1 MKTIEILVG
10 LFIIAAIAAMF
21 VLAFKVSGMSPMT
34 EHNSYQITAAF
45 DNIGDL
51 KPRAAVTVAGVK
63 IGQVTGIELNNKSY
77 RAVVTMRIDKQENNI
92 PVDSEASIV
101 TAGLLGANYV
111 KVTPG
116 FEDQFLKNGGVIED
130 THPAILLEEMIGQ
143 LMFSMK
149 NDNAESEAEADGV
162 QVQ

>member
-1 MKTIEILVG
+1 MKTIEIFVG
-10 LFIIAAIAAMF
+10 LFIIAAVAAMF
-21 VLAFKVSGMSPMT
+21 VLAFKVSGMSPLT

-51 KPRAAVTVAGVK
+51 KPRAAVTIAGVK
-63 IGQVTGIELNNKSY
+63 IGQVTGITLNDKSY

-101 TAGLLGANYV
+101 TAGLLGANYI
-111 KVTPG
+111 KLTPG
-116 FEDQFLKNGGVIED
+116 FENQFLQNGDAIED

-149 NDNAESEAEADGV
+149 NDKAETEAETDNVAV
-162 QVQ
+162 Q

>member
-1 MKTIEILVG
+1 MKAIEILVG

-34 EHNSYQITAAF
+34 EHNSYQISAAF

-51 KPRAAVTVAGVK
+51 KPRAAVTIAGVK
-63 IGQVTGIELNNKSY
+63 IGQVTGIQLNDKSY
-77 RAVVTMRIDKQENNI
+77 RAVVTMRIDNDDNNI

-101 TAGLLGANYV
+101 TAGLLGANYI
-111 KVTPG
+111 KITPG
-116 FEDQFLKNGGVIED
+116 FEDQFLQNGGVIED

-149 NDNAESEAEADGV
+149 NDKAEGDADADAATV
-162 QVQ
+162 Q

>member
-1 MKTIEILVG
+1 MKVIEILVG
-10 LFIIAAIAAMF
+10 LFIVAAIAAMF

-51 KPRAAVTVAGVK
+51 KPRAAVTIAGVK
-63 IGQVTGIELNNKSY
+63 IGQVTSIELNSKSY

-116 FEDQFLKNGGVIED
+116 FENQFIQNGGVIED

-149 NDNAESEAEADGV
+149 NDNAESQVEVDGV